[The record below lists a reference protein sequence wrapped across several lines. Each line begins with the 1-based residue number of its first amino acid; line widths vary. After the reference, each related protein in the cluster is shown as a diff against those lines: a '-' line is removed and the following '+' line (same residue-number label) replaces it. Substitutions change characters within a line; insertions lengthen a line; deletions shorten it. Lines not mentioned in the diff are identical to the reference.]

1 MNFCNKK
8 YRQQILKE
16 MYNQTQSNSNNYDI
30 FFNILK
36 DALDG
41 RALIKRK
48 HLRSKSSPFMS
59 EDISQCTMNRTRL
72 RKKFLES
79 RSFEYKAAYNE

>member
-1 MNFCNKK
+1 MS
-8 YRQQILKE
+8 
-16 MYNQTQSNSNNYDI
+16 NQTQSNSNNYDI
-30 FFNILK
+30 FLNILK

-59 EDISQCTMNRTRL
+59 
-72 RKKFLES
+72 
-79 RSFEYKAAYNE
+79 

>member
-1 MNFCNKK
+1 M
-8 YRQQILKE
+8 
-16 MYNQTQSNSNNYDI
+16 
-30 FFNILK
+30 K

-79 RSFEYKAAYNE
+79 RSFEYKVAYNK

>member
-1 MNFCNKK
+1 MNFCNKN

-36 DALDG
+36 DALDS

-59 EDISQCTMNRTRL
+59 
-72 RKKFLES
+72 
-79 RSFEYKAAYNE
+79 